1 MFGKRSTASDL
12 LLDRPAKAAEV
23 AAAEKATPPVAG
35 MPMQPAA
42 GARPAP
48 IVATPA
54 SLGVSARPTNIT
66 T

>member
-23 AAAEKATPPVAG
+23 AAAEKAA
-35 MPMQPAA
+35 PAA
-42 GARPAP
+42 P
-48 IVATPA
+48 TPA
-54 SLGVSARPTNIT
+54 RRRRRRPPRRRAGRGRPTNIT